1 MEYFVNCITAPLY
14 NEMMFEGSLDLNV
27 QDRVP
32 GQLATGKYIYR
43 FDVQDRKLAKSI
55 MVA

>member
-32 GQLATGKYIYR
+32 GQLATG
-43 FDVQDRKLAKSI
+43 
-55 MVA
+55 